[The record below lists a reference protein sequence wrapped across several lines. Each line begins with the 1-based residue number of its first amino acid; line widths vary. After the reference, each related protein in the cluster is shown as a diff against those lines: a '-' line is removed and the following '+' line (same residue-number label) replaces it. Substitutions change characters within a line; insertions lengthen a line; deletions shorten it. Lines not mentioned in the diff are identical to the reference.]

1 MFNVKDNSDIKPDN
15 FSSSLSSSYSSP
27 TPPSSSSS
35 SSSSSLDVE
44 KVEEK
49 VSSDKGNITIEKE
62 QKKDLKQIK
71 NKKIILTSAL
81 PYANGEIH
89 LGHIASTYLP
99 ADIFT
104 RFIKLTNSQ
113 IYHICA
119 TDDFGTP
126 ILIKSEKENKTPK
139 EYVKIWNEKDKKD
152 FESIGIIF
160 DFFYKTSSKENIDF
174 VQYVFLKLHN
184 NNHILERQVIQFYC
198 PFDDKYLPDRYVIG
212 RCPFCKAENQYSDLC
227 ESCGRVPEEILDP
240 KCAICGNTPIKKETN
255 HYFFKLSDFS
265 NELKNWLLNNQNLQ
279 QDIVKYVLNWV
290 ESGLQ
295 DWDITRDLSWGVP
308 IPKINNSKMDKD
320 KVFYGWFDN
329 HLCYISS
336 FATFAS
342 NILNKDGK
350 KLWNESDIYHFIG
363 KDIVYHHY
371 LFLPAIRIGIN
382 NEYKLPDKI
391 ITRGHL
397 LFQNKKLSKSKNWY
411 IGLEDFVKNF
421 NPDYLRFYFSSIVPF
436 SQSDINFDWDNFYEK
451 INNELIS
458 NIGNFINRT
467 LSFTKKQFNNTVPS
481 KTELDEIDKQALDK
495 IGNIAYEIG
504 DLIYSNNIDKAIKR
518 ILQFST
524 FFNQYFQIKEPWKSK
539 GNANNT
545 IWIAINATRAMAL
558 ILYPFIPNSAE
569 KIWKQLGYN
578 STLKDQ
584 SWYSASEIRIEKD
597 HILSNNIEPIFK
609 KIEKEDIEKQK
620 SNFV

>member
-15 FSSSLSSSYSSP
+15 FLSSSYSSY
-27 TPPSSSSS
+27 
-35 SSSSSLDVE
+35 SLSVE
-44 KVEEK
+44 NIDEK
-49 VSSDKGNITIEKE
+49 VSSNNGNIAIEKE
-62 QKKDLKQIK
+62 QKNNLKQIK
-71 NKKIILTSAL
+71 DKKIILTSAL

-104 RFIKLTNSQ
+104 RFIKLTDSQ

-126 ILIKSEKENKTPK
+126 ILIKSEKEDKTPQ

-174 VQYVFLKLHN
+174 VQYVFLKLYN
-184 NNHILERQVIQFYC
+184 NNHISERQVIQFYC
-198 PFDDKYLPDRYVIG
+198 SFDNKYLPDRYVIG
-212 RCPFCKAENQYSDLC
+212 RCPFCNAENQYSDLC

-240 KCAICGNTPIKKETN
+240 KCSICGNTPIKKETN

-279 QDIVKYVLNWV
+279 QDIVKYILNWV

-308 IPKINNSKMDKD
+308 IPSIDKSKMYKD

-336 FATFAS
+336 FETFAS
-342 NILNKDGK
+342 NILNRDGK
-350 KLWNESDIYHFIG
+350 KLWNGSEIYHFIG

-411 IGLEDFVKNF
+411 IGLEEFVKNF
-421 NPDYLRFYFSSIVPF
+421 NPDYLRFYFSSIIPY

-467 LSFTKKQFNNTVPS
+467 LSFTKKQFNSTVPS
-481 KTELDEIDKQALDK
+481 ITEVDEIDKQALDK
-495 IGNIAYEIG
+495 IENIAYEIG
-504 DLIYSNNIDKAIKR
+504 DLLYSNNIDKAIKR

-524 FFNQYFQIKEPWKSK
+524 FFNQYFQIKQPWKSK
-539 GNANNT
+539 STANNT
-545 IWIAINATRAMAL
+545 IWISINATRAMA
-558 ILYPFIPNSAE
+558 IMLYPFIPASAE
-569 KIWKQLGYN
+569 KIWKQLGY
-578 STLKDQ
+578 SSILKDQ
-584 SWYSASEIRIEKD
+584 NWYSASEILIEKD

-620 SNFV
+620 GNLI

>member
-1 MFNVKDNSDIKPDN
+1 M
-15 FSSSLSSSYSSP
+15 
-27 TPPSSSSS
+27 
-35 SSSSSLDVE
+35 
-44 KVEEK
+44 
-49 VSSDKGNITIEKE
+49 
-62 QKKDLKQIK
+62 
-71 NKKIILTSAL
+71 
-81 PYANGEIH
+81 
-89 LGHIASTYLP
+89 P

-126 ILIKSEKENKTPK
+126 ILIKSEKENKTPQ

-174 VQYVFLKLHN
+174 VQYVFLKLYN

-198 PFDDKYLPDRYVIG
+198 QFDDKYLPDRYVIG

-308 IPKINNSKMDKD
+308 IPNIDKSKMDKD

-336 FATFAS
+336 FVTFAS

-411 IGLEDFVKNF
+411 IGLEEFVKNF
-421 NPDYLRFYFSSIVPF
+421 NPDYLRFYFSSIIPF

-481 KTELDEIDKQALDK
+481 KSELDEIDKQALDK
-495 IGNIAYEIG
+495 IENIAYEIG

-539 GNANNT
+539 STANNT

-578 STLKDQ
+578 SILKDQ

-620 SNFV
+620 SNLI